1 MCEQREVARHEAHR
15 LLVFTHSLGGI
26 HLTTVK
32 KVSQRGWL
40 AAAIML
46 PLILFFYSL
55 PDAQAAEVI
64 RCGQDID
71 DRINADSRSTATTF
85 ELEAGC
91 TFVASAP
98 IVPSNGDVVRCNK
111 EPTFEEVAPETHT
124 PLGNRG
130 PAYDP
135 TTFCTVAGPSVENVF
150 RPQGQGGS
158 NATVRF
164 EGIRITGGN
173 FTGSSGSG
181 AGIAEGSMTDASS
194 HYGIEVMNNGA
205 AGILSAKGTFDSV
218 EFTNNTTNLRALD
231 FTSAGMKAR
240 DEVEVKNSYIH
251 GTQGN
256 GLWCDNGCED
266 SAVGTFSI
274 HDNLVVKNGRAGIRY
289 ENAGGGQA
297 EIVDNEVHENSP
309 DKRRGGISVRDAQ
322 HALIQNNRF
331 GDVDILDVHYR
342 PNSRNVAIV
351 ASDSGKSSRPNL
363 FDIDIFDNDLNG
375 EIIQGCEL
383 PDSVVDC
390 QRND

>member
-1 MCEQREVARHEAHR
+1 
-15 LLVFTHSLGGI
+15 
-26 HLTTVK
+26 LTTVK